1 MDHGILLIN
10 EDDLDD
16 LFEAVEDPSMPLD
29 LMSGVNIKT
38 SCYGLFL
45 VGLELAE
52 DVLQRSLIGAA
63 LKHINNISDSVA
75 FHTLS
80 LMYPV
85 DDLSP
90 QGILKVAKAI
100 ILIDSVTY
108 GREAED
114 IDTETADTLMLTI
127 SKTLGLRANVIEM
140 VNDYGESSDEPENSS
155 NIRGEIQGTPG
166 G

>member
-1 MDHGILLIN
+1 MIT

-45 VGLELAE
+45 VGLELFE
-52 DVLQRSLIGAA
+52 DVLHRA
-63 LKHINNISDSVA
+63 LFTEALEHVNNISDSVA
-75 FHTLS
+75 LHTLS
-80 LMYPV
+80 LVYPV

-100 ILIDSVTY
+100 LLIDSVTY

-114 IDTETADTLMLTI
+114 IEPDNADTLMLAI
-127 SKTLGLRANVIEM
+127 MKTLELRENVIEM
-140 VNDYGESSDEPENSS
+140 VSDYDETNNEPRIGPDLREK
-155 NIRGEIQGTPG
+155 IQRTPSG
-166 G
+166 

>member
-10 EDDLDD
+10 EDDLDN

-52 DVLQRSLIGAA
+52 DVLQRSLIRSA

-114 IDTETADTLMLTI
+114 IEVDTADTLMLAI
-127 SKTLGLRANVIEM
+127 SKTLGLRSNVIEM
-140 VNDYGESSDEPENSS
+140 VNDYGEASDEPETSRS
-155 NIRGEIQGTPG
+155 VREELQGAPG

>member
-1 MDHGILLIN
+1 MDHGILLIS

-16 LFEAVEDPSMPLD
+16 FFEAVEDPSMPLD

-63 LKHINNISDSVA
+63 LKHINNLSDSVA
-75 FHTLS
+75 FHALS

-85 DDLSP
+85 DDISP

-114 IDTETADTLMLTI
+114 VEPDTADTLMLAI

-140 VNDYGESSDEPENSS
+140 VNDYDETNNEPETSRS
-155 NIRGEIQGTPG
+155 VREEIQGAPG